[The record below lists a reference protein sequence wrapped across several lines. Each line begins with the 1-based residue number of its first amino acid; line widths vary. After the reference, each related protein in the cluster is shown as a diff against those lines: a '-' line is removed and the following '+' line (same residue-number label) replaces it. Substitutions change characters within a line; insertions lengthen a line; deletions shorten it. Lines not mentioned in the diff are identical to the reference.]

1 MTTKVTKESLAENIG
16 RLEEHQRICREYNAE
31 LSINQEYQLKAYR
44 LLIGLLEY
52 EPVHM
57 PYTGGGNFYG
67 YGFHRV
73 GDETF
78 ELDIEE
84 VFLAKIKGPAI

>member
-16 RLEEHQRICREYNAE
+16 RLESYGD
-31 LSINQEYQLKAYR
+31 LSINEEYQLKAYR
-44 LLIGLLEY
+44 LLIDLLDY

-73 GDETF
+73 GDETC

-84 VFLAKIKGPAI
+84 VFLAKIKALRYD